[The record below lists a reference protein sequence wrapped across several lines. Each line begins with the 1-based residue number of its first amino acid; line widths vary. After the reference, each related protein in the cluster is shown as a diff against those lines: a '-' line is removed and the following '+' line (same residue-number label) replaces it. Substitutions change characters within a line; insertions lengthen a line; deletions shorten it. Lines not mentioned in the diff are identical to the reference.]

1 MFQAKISQ
9 LDNENGN
16 AKQEEQSQSS
26 TLAENESSLASSLVK
41 NQPINDIKLAVLL
54 LFDAHKLQTLKVI
67 IYNFNTI

>member
-16 AKQEEQSQSS
+16 AKQEQSQSS